1 LEFSFVK
8 VVQKV
13 SKADMIDRAKGPLAK
28 PEEKLEMPKI
38 RSITGQRMFRN
49 GSIAERFDKRLNFL
63 LQ

>member
-1 LEFSFVK
+1 MK

-13 SKADMIDRAKGPLAK
+13 SKADVIDGAKGPLAK
-28 PEEKLEMPKI
+28 LEEKLKVPKI

-49 GSIAERFDKRLNFL
+49 GSIAERFDERLNFL

>member
-1 LEFSFVK
+1 

-13 SKADMIDRAKGPLAK
+13 SKADMIDRAKGPPAK
-28 PEEKLEMPKI
+28 LEEKLEMPKI

-49 GSIAERFDKRLNFL
+49 GSIAERFDKRLDFI